1 MFGMMRQRRFAMR
14 LNLVALAAGFGLWLA
29 SAGGVMAQTSDLQ
42 VTDAWARA
50 TPGAAQTA
58 AAYVTITSA
67 AGDRLTGASTPVAQK
82 AELHTMT
89 MDGNV
94 MKMRQ
99 VDGIDLPA
107 GQAITLK
114 PGGYHIMLT
123 GLAQPLKEGQ
133 TFPLTLTF
141 DKAGTQ
147 QVTVAVQKVGSMG
160 PGTAMP
166 GMDMPM
172 HH

>member
-1 MFGMMRQRRFAMR
+1 MRTK
-14 LNLVALAAGFGLWLA
+14 LAALGAVMVFFATLT
-29 SAGGVMAQTSDLQ
+29 GGAFAQGTGVQ

-50 TPGAAQTA
+50 TPGGAQTA

-67 AGDRLTGASTPVAQK
+67 AGDRLTGASTPAAKDAQ
-82 AELHTMT
+82 LHTTT

-107 GQAITLK
+107 GQTVALK
-114 PGGYHIMLT
+114 PGGYHIMLM

-141 DKAGTQ
+141 DKAGTRE
-147 QVTVAVQKVGSMG
+147 VTVAVQKVGSMG